1 MAAAARFSP
10 GTLRSA
16 DPRKHSHTA
25 GSPSP
30 PSLSEGSSRAQRQ
43 PPALRVD
50 AKPVPTPVPGFTQ
63 HRAVT
68 QSKPT
73 GCGLTENHSIAK
85 CLHWFEILPFSIM
98 KPPWIAAVL
107 TFATTAF
114 SQTFIPSGHVDI
126 GFGYEVGVFDLH
138 VHRAEPVDQEF
149 KPGEAVFAIGPASAG
164 VSPGG
169 AFTGFLGAAGTPVW
183 VLRTTENEQL
193 PFLGFDT
200 EELSA
205 SDWQGNISLS
215 LKSVSGPGAFSVWG
229 VGGFGAPDL
238 KMSTVDG
245 ITAGDRLLLV
255 PGSHGHFNVGFSAPG
270 DYLVTLE
277 ASGTHLI
284 DGPRTS
290 DPATYRFQ
298 VVPEPSTWTLAVTGG
313 LVGALALRSRNQ
325 RRRCP

>member
-10 GTLRSA
+10 WTLRSP
-16 DPRKHSHTA
+16 DPRKQTHRRQST
-25 GSPSP
+25 PS
-30 PSLSEGSSRAQRQ
+30 SLPKGSSRARRQRT
-43 PPALRVD
+43 ALRVA
-50 AKPVPTPVPGFTQ
+50 AKPVSTPLPGFAQ
-63 HRAVT
+63 HHAIT
-68 QSKPT
+68 QSKPS
-73 GCGLTENHSIAK
+73 GCGLTENRSIAN
-85 CLHWFEILPFSIM
+85 CLHWFETLLFSIM

-126 GFGYEVGVFDLH
+126 GIGYESSVFDLH

-149 KPGEAVFAIGPASAG
+149 TPGEAVFAIGPASAG

-193 PFLGFDT
+193 PFLGFGT
-200 EELSA
+200 EELTA

-284 DGPRTS
+284 DGLRTS

-298 VVPEPSTWTLAVTGG
+298 VIPEPSTWALGLAGAG
-313 LVGALALRSRNQ
+313 FGALALHRRWAG
-325 RRRCP
+325 RRRP